1 GTGERQAGAG
11 LPWRCHDR
19 PDRFVHQRR
28 VCIASAR
35 RPCKERRHC
44 HRSAP
49 GRTGTRRR
57 SGGQSV
63 RRRSTRFRGLQGDD
77 QDYRRPAGDHRRL
90 STAGFTH
97 RREHRHGAWQGVGRR
112 RSSFRRWTGSHGQSG
127 RQLVRGASACR
138 RRPGGGRTGRRRN
151 GHHRSSAF
159 GHSSSSNRYR
169 AVRYRLFALWLGG
182 LVIIPGSTRL
192 LYGVFGSI
200 AELDLSTGERRKWV
214 ENFEGV
220 FDGFLND
227 IVLDAARL
235 KVYASA
241 YSGQHEGMALFDLE
255 AGTVEAVSYKGD
267 GKGDDALFGYVASVA
282 FDPVNE
288 VSYLLVRDAADP
300 MAGIWRIWRVDRDG
314 NREPVA
320 E

>member
-1 GTGERQAGAG
+1 FRSTLLPVIGTEPFGTGYS
-11 LPWRCHDR
+11 
-19 PDRFVHQRR
+19 RF
-28 VCIASAR
+28 
-35 RPCKERRHC
+35 
-44 HRSAP
+44 
-49 GRTGTRRR
+49 G
-57 SGGQSV
+57 
-63 RRRSTRFRGLQGDD
+63 
-77 QDYRRPAGDHRRL
+77 
-90 STAGFTH
+90 
-97 RREHRHGAWQGVGRR
+97 
-112 RSSFRRWTGSHGQSG
+112 
-127 RQLVRGASACR
+127 
-138 RRPGGGRTGRRRN
+138 
-151 GHHRSSAF
+151 
-159 GHSSSSNRYR
+159 
-169 AVRYRLFALWLGG
+169 LGG

-235 KVYASA
+235 KVYASS

-320 E
+320 EAPYSLHARLRHDARNNRLLLAANDLYAIDPATGEGEVLAAREEGSWFLRLAADPESGEIAAYLRKPGDVYEIQLLHPGGPGGALPGTGDPAFGPALGYSYGYDVDWQHRVAYVASAGPNHGHRVTAV